1 MDTIET
7 SNRSVQPDAVNYRNF
22 GPLDQAREGYIP
34 SVVCHVMSSVDGR
47 VKTESWSNPYKD
59 YSFKTIMDDYRSTAQ
74 RLETDAWMLG
84 TTTVKELFPDH
95 FDGCSCHKAYK
106 DQLETYVGDCSSDRL
121 FIALVPDG
129 DVKFNDNRFRG
140 DNIICVVGTEVSA
153 DYLEFLESMQI
164 SYVFAGP
171 DGKDT
176 KTMLRALYHNFG
188 IRRIALQG
196 GGIIDGTFWQQQ
208 LVSEVS
214 VVVYPG
220 IAATEG
226 QPSIFE
232 ATGTMPAGQ
241 SLQLLETEL
250 LKDGCVWLH
259 YKVWK

>member
-1 MDTIET
+1 MDKIET

-22 GPLDQAREGYIP
+22 GPLDQAREGYMP

-129 DVKFNDNRFRG
+129 DVKFYDNRFRG

-196 GGIIDGTFWQQQ
+196 GGIIDGTF
-208 LVSEVS
+208 
-214 VVVYPG
+214 
-220 IAATEG
+220 
-226 QPSIFE
+226 
-232 ATGTMPAGQ
+232 
-241 SLQLLETEL
+241 
-250 LKDGCVWLH
+250 
-259 YKVWK
+259 